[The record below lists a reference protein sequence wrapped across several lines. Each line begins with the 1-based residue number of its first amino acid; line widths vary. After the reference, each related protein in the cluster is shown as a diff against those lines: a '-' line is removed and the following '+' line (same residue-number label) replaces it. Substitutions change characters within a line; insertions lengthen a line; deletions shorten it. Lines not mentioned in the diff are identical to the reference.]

1 VSLSSRIL
9 LSLVLG
15 VAAGLFF
22 GEPLGALAVVGEAF
36 VRLLQMTVL
45 PYVVVSLVAGLG
57 HLGYAEARSL
67 AFRGGLLLLLL
78 WALSFGVVMVM
89 PLAFPAIETAS
100 FFSTTQVASP
110 APVDFLGL
118 YIPANPFH
126 SLANNVVPAVV
137 LFSIALGVAL
147 IGMQGK
153 ELLVQT
159 LDTLGDALLRVTDFV
174 VRLTPIGVFAIAA
187 SAAGTMTV
195 DEFERVQVYL
205 VTYIVLSLVLSLW
218 LLPGLVAALTPIAHR
233 DVVWLSRD
241 ALITAFA
248 TGSTFVVI
256 PILAERSRELLQRH
270 QLERQDSA
278 SLIDVI
284 VPVSNSFPHAAK
296 VLTLS
301 FVVFAGWFVDDPV
314 PLSHYPTLAASGI
327 ASTFGSINVAVPFL
341 LDLMQLPH
349 DLFQLFLA
357 TGVLNARFGTL
368 LAAMHML
375 VLTLLGTCALTG
387 VLQVRWERVLR
398 YALGSLL
405 VLGVAV
411 VGMRVFLS
419 GIVDDS
425 YRKDQIIRGM
435 HLVRESAPATV
446 HRVRPPTPP
455 LEPGRTRL
463 ETIQHRG
470 VLRVGYRPENSLPF
484 SFRNDADDLVGLDVE
499 MAYSLARGLGVSL
512 ELVPVPSVLGQ
523 PFGEL
528 LASGYCDI
536 VMSRTVLT
544 MTNAGRFDYSQP
556 YLNLTIGFIV
566 RDHRRR
572 EFADLESVAARRD
585 LRIAF
590 PDEPY
595 YKRQIA
601 RYLPQAEFVTVS
613 NIRTFLEDE
622 EDRFDAMVYIAEV
635 ASAWS
640 LLHPEFASVVPDPPM
655 QDVPLAYPLPLGEPE
670 WKNVVD
676 TWIALKQR
684 DGTIDQLY
692 DHWILGRDAEQR
704 EPRWS
709 VLRDVLGWVE

>member
-1 VSLSSRIL
+1 
-9 LSLVLG
+9 VLG

-22 GEPLGALAVVGEAF
+22 GEPMSVLAVVGDAF

-45 PYVVVSLVAGLG
+45 PYVMVSLIAGLG
-57 HLGYAEARSL
+57 HLGYTEARNL

-78 WALSFGVVMVM
+78 WALSFAVVAVM
-89 PLAFPAIETAS
+89 PLAFPSVETAS
-100 FFSTTQVASP
+100 FFSTTQVAP
-110 APVDFLGL
+110 ATQIDFLGL
-118 YIPANPFH
+118 YIPSNPFH

-147 IGMQGK
+147 IGMEGK
-153 ELLVQT
+153 ELLVQS

-174 VRLTPIGVFAIAA
+174 VRLTPVGVFAIAA
-187 SAAGTMTV
+187 SASGTMTV

-218 LLPGLVAALTPIAHR
+218 LLPGLVAAITPIRHR

-256 PILAERSRELLQRH
+256 PILAERSRELLQRYE
-270 QLERQDSA
+270 LEREDSA

-301 FVVFAGWFVDDPV
+301 FVVFAGWFVDTPV
-314 PLSHYPTLAASGI
+314 PLSQYPMLAAAGI
-327 ASTFGSINVAVPFL
+327 ASTFGSVNVAVPFL

-387 VLQVRWERVLR
+387 VLRLRWERLLR
-398 YALGSLL
+398 YAVGSVLVVAVA
-405 VLGVAV
+405 VLGTRLLLSQV
-411 VGMRVFLS
+411 V
-419 GIVDDS
+419 DTS
-425 YRKDQIIRGM
+425 YRKDEIVRGM
-435 HLVRESAPATV
+435 HLVREATPAVVHTDPPPATP
-446 HRVRPPTPP
+446 HDPSQS
-455 LEPGRTRL
+455 RL
-463 ETIQHRG
+463 EAILQRG
-470 VLRVGYRPENSLPF
+470 VLRVGYRPENALPF
-484 SFRNDADDLVGLDVE
+484 TFRNEAGDFVGLDVE
-499 MAYSLARGLGVSL
+499 MAHSLARGLGVTL
-512 ELVPVPSVLGQ
+512 EFVPVGSEFGQ
-523 PFGEL
+523 HFAEAL
-528 LASGYCDI
+528 TSGYCDI
-536 VMSRTVLT
+536 VMSRSALS
-544 MTNAGRFDYSQP
+544 MANAGRFDYSRP
-556 YLNLTIGFIV
+556 YLDLTIGFLV

-572 EFADLESVAARRD
+572 EFADREAIAQRD
-585 LRIAF
+585 DLQLAF

-595 YKRQIA
+595 YRRRIA
-601 RYLPQAEFVTVS
+601 GFLPRAELITVS
-613 NIRTFLEDE
+613 GIHAFLDDE
-622 EDRFDAMVYIAEV
+622 EERFDGMVYIAEI

-640 LLHPEFASVVPDPPM
+640 LLRPEFASVVPNPPF
-655 QDVPLAYPLPLGEPE
+655 QDLPLAYPLPLGEPD

-676 TWIALKQR
+676 NWISLKRR
-684 DGTIDQLY
+684 DGTITQLY
-692 DHWILGRDAEQR
+692 DHWILGRDAEER
-704 EPRWS
+704 GPRWS
-709 VLRDVLGWVE
+709 VVRDVLGWVE

>member
-1 VSLSSRIL
+1 M
-9 LSLVLG
+9 G
-15 VAAGLFF
+15 V
-22 GEPLGALAVVGEAF
+22 LAVVGDAF
-36 VRLLQMTVL
+36 IRLLQMTVL
-45 PYVVVSLVAGLG
+45 PYVMVSLIAGLG

-78 WALSFGVVMVM
+78 WAISFAVVAVM
-89 PLAFPAIETAS
+89 PLAFPSVETAS
-100 FFSTTQVASP
+100 FFSTTQVA
-110 APVDFLGL
+110 AATQIDFLGL
-118 YIPANPFH
+118 YIPSNPFH

-137 LFSIALGVAL
+137 LFSIAMGIAL
-147 IGMQGK
+147 IGMEGK

-187 SAAGTMTV
+187 SASGTMTV

-205 VTYIVLSLVLSLW
+205 VTYIVLALVLSLW
-218 LLPGLVAALTPIAHR
+218 LLPGLVAALTPIRHR

-270 QLERQDSA
+270 ALEREDSA

-314 PLSHYPTLAASGI
+314 PLSQYPTLAASGI
-327 ASTFGSINVAVPFL
+327 ASTFGSVNVAVPFL

-387 VLQVRWERVLR
+387 VLQVRGARLLR

-411 VGMRVFLS
+411 LGTRLLLS
-419 GIVDDS
+419 QVVDTS
-425 YRKDQIIRGM
+425 YQKDQIVKGM
-435 HLVRESAPATV
+435 HMVRESVPVVVHSEPPAP
-446 HRVRPPTPP
+446 PP
-455 LEPGRTRL
+455 LDPARNRL
-463 ETIQHRG
+463 ETILQRG
-470 VLRVGYRPENSLPF
+470 VLRVGYRAEGSLPF
-484 SFRNDADDLVGLDVE
+484 NFSNQDGEMVGLDVE
-499 MAYSLARGLGVSL
+499 MAHSLARGLGVTL
-512 ELVPVPSVLGQ
+512 EFVPVSSAFGQ
-523 PFGEL
+523 RFAEA

-536 VMSRTVLT
+536 VMSRAALT
-544 MTNAGRFDYSQP
+544 MTNAGRFEYSQP
-556 YLNLTIGFIV
+556 YLDLTIGFIV

-572 EFADLESVAARRD
+572 EFSDRERVAESEG

-590 PDEPY
+590 PDDPY
-595 YKRQIA
+595 YKRRIA
-601 RYLPQAEFVTVS
+601 RFLPRAEFVTVTD
-613 NIRTFLEDE
+613 IRTFLEDDE
-622 EDRFDAMVYIAEV
+622 GRFDAMVYVAEIG
-635 ASAWS
+635 SAWS
-640 LLHPEFASVVPDPPM
+640 LLHPEFASVVPDPPI

-670 WKNVVD
+670 WKNMVD
-676 TWIALKQR
+676 NWIALKQR
-684 DGTIDQLY
+684 DGTIVQLY
-692 DHWILGRDAEQR
+692 DHWILGRDAEER
-704 EPRWS
+704 GPRWS
-709 VLRDVLGWVE
+709 VVRDVLGWVD